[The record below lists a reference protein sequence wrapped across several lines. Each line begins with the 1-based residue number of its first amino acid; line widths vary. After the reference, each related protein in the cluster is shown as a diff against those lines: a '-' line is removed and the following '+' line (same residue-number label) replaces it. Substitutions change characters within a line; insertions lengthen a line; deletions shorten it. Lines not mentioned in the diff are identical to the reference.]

1 MIANRSMMTNHKYF
15 LLFWYV
21 ILGRDRGYRSS
32 QLYTFLYALLI
43 NLEYFIFITLMLK
56 DNKDSPETK
65 FKQYN
70 KSEKRSSSHS
80 SSSSKQS
87 SASQS
92 D

>member
-1 MIANRSMMTNHKYF
+1 MIANRPMMAIHKYF
-15 LLFWYV
+15 LLFWYAFF
-21 ILGRDRGYRSS
+21 GRDQGYPSS

-43 NLEYFIFITLMLK
+43 NLGYFIFITLMLK

-65 FKQYN
+65 LKQYN

-80 SSSSKQS
+80 SSSSKQL